1 MNVIENFV
9 ITSVEG
15 DHISFRVQAHGG
27 AERLAR
33 ALRFEG
39 LIEEERI
46 DVSDFD
52 IVQAVSTLDFFYS
65 P

>member
-15 DHISFRVQAHGG
+15 DRISFRVQAHGG